1 MDRKKMLELIKLD
14 VLSCLNEKDKEA
26 YEAFKLNHDDF
37 PWKDLGDYQHLVAF
51 IPSILEIKY
60 PESDLK
66 DKTALKLFNIREE
79 IKAKIEAKKAVE
91 IPAEPISEEIAVSD
105 KSLFEQNED
114 FQAVSGT
121 EDKAELETHIEVEE
135 NVLFDSEEG
144 LQINKEET
152 LTSKDTPFKIKS
164 NLKEKSKF
172 DTLLQDF
179 KTDIEPNI
187 ASKPSVTIDKD
198 LIEKIV
204 KEQFKLQVNGEFE
217 LLKKSI
223 KTSKILSFV
232 FFIISLILILALYFF
247 N

>member
-1 MDRKKMLELIKLD
+1 MDRKKVLELIKLD

-26 YEAFKLNHDDF
+26 YEGFKLNHDDF
-37 PWKDLGDYQHLVAF
+37 PWKDLGDYQHLVAL

-66 DKTALKLFNIREE
+66 DKTALKLYNIREE
-79 IKAKIEAKKAVE
+79 IKAKIEAKKAAEV
-91 IPAEPISEEIAVSD
+91 PVEPISEEIAVSD

-114 FQAVSGT
+114 FKAAPGT
-121 EDKAELETHIEVEE
+121 EDKAEFETHIEVEE
-135 NVLFDSEEG
+135 KELFDSEEG

-152 LTSKDTPFKIKS
+152 LTSKDSPFKIKS

-179 KTDIEPNI
+179 KPGTETNI
-187 ASKPSVTIDKD
+187 SSKASVDKD

-232 FFIISLILILALYFF
+232 FFIVSLILILALYFLK
-247 N
+247 